1 MPPTPPPVKDDRG
14 FEKMFIVLLFII
26 TVTQFSAFGYQSVR
40 YLLGSVF
47 GISTVS
53 TPIDVIVGF
62 SAMIASALV
71 FAGGAM
77 WWKEMTSAF
86 KFMSIGSMIFV
97 FKNVLDIIN
106 EVLLFQLKVGVI
118 NNESQIDDLAKI
130 LGGQFFQLAFWV
142 FVFFYFRHIIRKQSS
157 VQRIS

>member
-62 SAMIASALV
+62 SAMVASALV

-77 WWKEMTSAF
+77 WWKQMSGAF
-86 KFMSIGSMIFV
+86 KFMSIGAMLFV

-106 EVLLFQLKVGVI
+106 EVLLFQLEVGVI

-142 FVFFYFRHIIRKQSS
+142 FVFFYFRYIIKRQS
-157 VQRIS
+157 V